1 MISTGNDTVHNVVGE
16 GDVKNVE
23 NSKYKTRHGVWELF
37 TKNGSSCQIPN
48 TVTLAAANV
57 SIFGIIL
64 VAAGYY
70 PQAWELCPLTSVPLT
85 FKSIQLGRCW
95 H

>member
-1 MISTGNDTVHNVVGE
+1 MVMISTGNDTVHNVVGG

-23 NSKYKTRHGVWELF
+23 NSKYKTRHGAWELF
-37 TKNGSSCQIPN
+37 TKNGNSCQIPN

-64 VAAGYY
+64 VAG
-70 PQAWELCPLTSVPLT
+70 
-85 FKSIQLGRCW
+85 
-95 H
+95 